1 LFIIYNI
8 FRHSILFRLDSRAI
22 SRPVHCFYMIYIMQ
36 YTTMMILFFAIV
48 LFLAL
53 IVVNFVQLRQFSE
66 NDIEGNMNCVNGKKA
81 YKHWYKNGYSKRK
94 SREYPNLTC
103 RPSSV

>member
-1 LFIIYNI
+1 
-8 FRHSILFRLDSRAI
+8 
-22 SRPVHCFYMIYIMQ
+22 
-36 YTTMMILFFAIV
+36 MMILFFAIV